1 MNLIALI
8 VGLALER
15 LLTQLLHLRELRW
28 LDDWFARGARW
39 IRAAPGAAGSWIAL
53 GVMLLPV
60 VPVAWIAWTFRDA
73 LAGFAYLAFAAVVLF
88 FSLGPQDLL
97 LQLKEWLA
105 ARERGDD
112 ATADYISASIRE
124 TDGQETTVPTPWA
137 LESAVFVQANH
148 RIFGVVF
155 WFMLLGPA
163 GAWTYRVADLF
174 RRYMRATGAGGKAT
188 ERVEMLFGLIAWAP
202 ARLLAFSYAIAGSF
216 DDAFED
222 WRGYYERTSAR
233 LFTVSENIL
242 SAAGVGAIRRRCPEG
257 NSVVT
262 IRSVRNLLRRTLFIW
277 ITFIAV
283 LTLVGW
289 AA

>member
-39 IRAAPGAAGSWIAL
+39 IRTAPGAAGSWIAMV
-53 GVMLLPV
+53 VMLLPV
-60 VPVAWIAWTFRDA
+60 VPVAWIAWTFRDS
-73 LAGFAYLAFAAVVLF
+73 LAGFAYLAFAALVLF

-105 ARERGDD
+105 ARERGDH

-124 TDGQETTVPTPWA
+124 TDGQETTAPTPWA

-174 RRYMRATGAGGKAT
+174 RRYMRATGTGGKAT

-222 WRGYYERTSAR
+222 WRGYYERTTAR

-262 IRSVRNLLRRTLFIW
+262 IRSVRDLLRRTLFIW

>member
-15 LLTQLLHLRELRW
+15 LMTRLLHLRELRW
-28 LDDWFARGARW
+28 LDDWFTRGARW
-39 IRAAPGAAGSWIAL
+39 IRSAPGSAGLWIAL
-53 GVMLLPV
+53 VVMLLPV
-60 VPVAWIAWTFRDA
+60 VPVAWVAWAFRDA
-73 LAGFAYLAFAAVVLF
+73 LAGFAYLVFAAVVLF

-97 LQLKEWLA
+97 LQLKEWLE

-112 ATADYISASIRE
+112 LTAEDIGTSIRE
-124 TDGQETTVPTPWA
+124 TDSQEATVPTPWA

-174 RRYMRATGAGGKAT
+174 RRYMRATGTGGEAT
-188 ERVEMLFGLIAWAP
+188 QLVETLFGLVAWIP
-202 ARLLAFSYAIAGSF
+202 ARLLALSYAIAGSF

-222 WRGYYERTSAR
+222 WRAYYQRTSAGFFR
-233 LFTVSENIL
+233 VSENIL
-242 SAAGVGAIRRRCPEG
+242 AAAGIGAIRRRCPDG
-257 NSVVT
+257 NSLAT
-262 IRSVRNLLRRTLFIW
+262 IRSARDLVRRALVIW
-277 ITFIAV
+277 LTVIAA

-289 AA
+289 AT

>member
-8 VGLALER
+8 VGLVLER

-39 IRAAPGAAGSWIAL
+39 IRTAPGAAGSWIAL
-53 GVMLLPV
+53 VVMLLPV
-60 VPVAWIAWTFRDA
+60 VPVAWIAWTFRDS

-97 LQLKEWLA
+97 LQLREWLA

-112 ATADYISASIRE
+112 ATAADISASIRE

-163 GAWTYRVADLF
+163 GAWAYRVADLF
-174 RRYMRATGAGGKAT
+174 RRHMRATGTGGKAT
-188 ERVEMLFGLIAWAP
+188 ERVESLFGLIAWAP

-222 WRGYYERTSAR
+222 WRAYYERTSAR

-257 NSVVT
+257 NTVLTV
-262 IRSVRNLLRRTLFIW
+262 RSVRDLLLRTLFIW